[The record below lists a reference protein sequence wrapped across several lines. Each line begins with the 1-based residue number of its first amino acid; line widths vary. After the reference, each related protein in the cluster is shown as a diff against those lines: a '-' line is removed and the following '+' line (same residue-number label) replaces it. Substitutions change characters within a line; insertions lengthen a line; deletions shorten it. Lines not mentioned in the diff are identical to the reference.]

1 MAIVEK
7 LVHDLD
13 RPKAEVMVDVMVM
26 EVSKSKITNL
36 GAALAGQTGGLNI
49 PINYTPRNPIS
60 TTTTTGTTSTGTTT
74 TSTGT
79 TSTGTTTGTSIA
91 LSQIG
96 KVSTGDF
103 SLSLPGALVQALLT
117 DSDTRILQ
125 RPEVRVT
132 DGGKAT
138 LKIGSKIPYVSGS
151 LNSAVATPGS
161 VPYAT
166 TQFQQIDVGVNV
178 DLQPHVNGPED
189 VSMHIK
195 VEISQVT
202 STETI
207 AGVQQPIISQR
218 VNEADIR
225 MRDGEASLLG
235 GLSTNSDT
243 SSVAGIPGVANMPVL
258 GYLFGTRSKDRER
271 DDIVIA
277 LIPHIVRAPT
287 VNLADEGVLA
297 GTERV
302 VKVVRRADTAPPI
315 AAAPPLPVLQ
325 PTPTPP
331 PATLPPLGRILD
343 LPNGV
348 VPGQTTASVFKP
360 VPATPVVPVQPVP
373 QPSSSDA
380 IQIFI
385 SPNQDANAVP
395 PATDSSYATAAPT
408 PTASPAP
415 GRTPQQLMQQQL
427 LQQIQN
433 LNAQQAAQSGKQ
445 PDK

>member
-1 MAIVEK
+1 
-7 LVHDLD
+7 
-13 RPKAEVMVDVMVM
+13 
-26 EVSKSKITNL
+26 
-36 GAALAGQTGGLNI
+36 
-49 PINYTPRNPIS
+49 
-60 TTTTTGTTSTGTTT
+60 
-74 TSTGT
+74 
-79 TSTGTTTGTSIA
+79 
-91 LSQIG
+91 
-96 KVSTGDF
+96 
-103 SLSLPGALVQALLT
+103 
-117 DSDTRILQ
+117 
-125 RPEVRVT
+125 
-132 DGGKAT
+132 
-138 LKIGSKIPYVSGS
+138 
-151 LNSAVATPGS
+151 
-161 VPYAT
+161 
-166 TQFQQIDVGVNV
+166 
-178 DLQPHVNGPED
+178 
-189 VSMHIK
+189 
-195 VEISQVT
+195 
-202 STETI
+202 
-207 AGVQQPIISQR
+207 
-218 VNEADIR
+218 

-302 VKVVRRADTAPPI
+302 VKVVRRADTAPPV
-315 AAAPPLPVLQ
+315 AATPVLPVLQ
-325 PTPTPP
+325 PSPTPP

-360 VPATPVVPVQPVP
+360 APTPAATGQPATP

-385 SPNQDANAVP
+385 SPNQAANAAP
-395 PATDSSYATAAPT
+395 PTADASYATAAPQL
-408 PTASPAP
+408 TAAP

-427 LQQIQN
+427 LQQIQT

>member
-1 MAIVEK
+1 VRVFYVQNASSANEFAEIFNGVRTGAQLTTGIFQVASQNAIIARGSPDRMAIVEK

-36 GAALAGQTGGLNI
+36 GAALGGQTGGLNI

-60 TTTTTGTTSTGTTT
+60 TTTTTGTTT
-74 TSTGT
+74 T

-103 SLSLPGALVQALLT
+103 SLSLPGALVEALLT

-125 RPEVRVT
+125 RPQVRVT

-302 VKVVRRADTAPPI
+302 VKVVRRAATAPPI
-315 AAAPPLPVLQ
+315 AAAPVLPVLQ
-325 PTPTPP
+325 PSPTPP
-331 PATLPPLGRILD
+331 PATPPD
-343 LPNGV
+343 
-348 VPGQTTASVFKP
+348 F
-360 VPATPVVPVQPVP
+360 
-373 QPSSSDA
+373 
-380 IQIFI
+380 
-385 SPNQDANAVP
+385 
-395 PATDSSYATAAPT
+395 
-408 PTASPAP
+408 
-415 GRTPQQLMQQQL
+415 
-427 LQQIQN
+427 
-433 LNAQQAAQSGKQ
+433 
-445 PDK
+445 